1 MRASRNSLGM
11 QSVIYGA
18 DENPNVTAVDRIA
31 KFLKKKRKKKNQNG
45 EKK

>member
-1 MRASRNSLGM
+1 M
-11 QSVIYGA
+11 QSVVHGV

-31 KFLKKKRKKKNQNG
+31 KFLKGKKKKKNQNG